1 MVAPQQASFG
11 ALLRRFRL
19 AAGLSQ
25 EGLAARAGLSPRGI
39 SDLERNVRQAP
50 RPETVELLVAALGLA
65 DRDRAS
71 LIASIRRA
79 RGGAV
84 APDEGTPQPVA
95 TEVGL
100 APVPDLSTSHLHNLP
115 APLTA
120 LVGREAELA
129 RVADGLAAG
138 RLVTISGPGGS
149 GKTRLALA
157 IAWEALRQPSVEVWW
172 VELAG
177 VAATADPA
185 LARATLVGAVAAALG
200 LVLPGRE
207 PPLGALAAA
216 LRERAAL
223 LVLDNCEHLP
233 ECAGIVR
240 ALLEAAP
247 GLRVL
252 ATSRESLGLHGEL
265 LIRLGGLPVPDAGA
279 TDPAAWASVQLF
291 VERANRQALI
301 AWADPAALRGTARL
315 VRLLDGL
322 PLAIELAAG
331 WVGHYSPDEI
341 AAEIAA
347 DPDFLAA
354 HSRAVPDRH
363 RSLRAAFDYS
373 WRLLGPAEQHDFR
386 RLAVFRGGFDRAAA
400 SQIAGVR
407 VASLV
412 VLTDKSLLRVVET
425 GRYVLHELLRQFAA
439 ERLAETEEV
448 ASLADAHAA
457 YYLALA
463 EQADPQLTGPEQ
475 AAWIARI
482 ERDVDNLHAALGWA
496 RERGDAATLL
506 RLVGALAHFWTTRGH
521 TAEGRDWLEVA
532 LALPGAAGVPAAIRA
547 LALYGSGVLASDQGD
562 FARAEE
568 RLAASA
574 ALFREAG
581 ALVGAVR
588 ALNTLG
594 GVTFNRGDL
603 HLAAERYESCLAVAR
618 DAGDNGETAR
628 ALGNLGETWLFLDDR
643 RAGDALTE
651 AVSLARIA
659 GRRDVEAY
667 VLGDLG
673 TLARQRGDLALAGAR
688 HREALA
694 LHQAI
699 GALRQIAV
707 TLENLAALAV
717 AEGRGERAARL
728 LGAATAL
735 RDTIA
740 IPRPV
745 PEQRLAESTRAG
757 AVPALLDGPTYDAAF
772 AAGAALSHADAIAEA
787 LA

>member
-1 MVAPQQASFG
+1 MAAPQQASFG

-25 EGLAARAGLSPRGI
+25 EELAERAGLSARGI
-39 SDLERNVRQAP
+39 SDLERGARQAP
-50 RPETVELLVAALGLA
+50 RPETVELLVVALGLD
-65 DRDRAS
+65 DRDRDRLVAS
-71 LIASIRRA
+71 VRRA
-79 RGGAV
+79 RVV
-84 APDEGTPQPVA
+84 AIGQYEGRRQA
-95 TEVGL
+95 TASELGI
-100 APVPDLSTSHLHNLP
+100 APVPDPIDANWHNLP
-115 APLTA
+115 APLTP
-120 LVGREAELA
+120 LVGRAAEIAHIAAVLA
-129 RVADGLAAG
+129 TG

-157 IAWEALRQPSVEVWW
+157 AAWDALRQPPTEVWW

-177 VAATADPA
+177 VAATDDPA
-185 LARATLVGAVAAALG
+185 LARATLVGVIAGALG
-200 LVLPGRE
+200 LVLPGRDA
-207 PPLGALAAA
+207 PLDALAAA
-216 LRERAAL
+216 LRERSAL
-223 LVLDNCEHLP
+223 RVLDNCEHRP
-233 ECAGIVR
+233 ECAAVVR

-247 GLRVL
+247 ALRVL
-252 ATSRESLGLHGEL
+252 ATSRESLGLVGEIL
-265 LIRLGGLPVPDAGA
+265 LRLGGLPVPDPGA

-291 VERANRQALI
+291 VERANRQAP
-301 AWADPAALRGTARL
+301 ADWADPVALRGTARL

-341 AAEIAA
+341 ATEIAA

-354 HSRAVPDRH
+354 TARDVPDRH

-373 WRLLGPAEQHDFR
+373 WRLLGAAEQRDFR

-400 SQIAGVR
+400 SGIAGVR
-407 VASLV
+407 PAGLVALV
-412 VLTDKSLLRVVET
+412 DKSLLRVVDT

-439 ERLAETEEV
+439 ERLATTDE
-448 ASLADAHAA
+448 AAPLADAHAT

-475 AAWIARI
+475 AAWVARI
-482 ERDVDNLHAALGWA
+482 ERDADNLHAALGWA
-496 RERGDAATLL
+496 RERGEAETLL

-532 LALPGAAGVPAAIRA
+532 LTLPGAGTVPAAIRA
-547 LALYGSGVLASDQGD
+547 RALYGAGVLASDQGD
-562 FARAEE
+562 FALAEE

-574 ALFREAG
+574 AHFREAG
-581 ALVGAVR
+581 ELVGAVR
-588 ALNTLG
+588 ALNTRG

-603 HLAAERYESCLAVAR
+603 ILAAERYEACVALAR
-618 DAGDNGETAR
+618 DAGDTGEAAR
-628 ALGNLGETWLFLDDR
+628 ALGNLGETWLFLGDPR
-643 RAGDALTE
+643 GGDALTE
-651 AVSLARIA
+651 ALALARAA

-673 TLARQRGDLALAGAR
+673 TLARQRGDLALASAR

-694 LHQAI
+694 LHQSI

-717 AEGRGERAARL
+717 AERRGERAARL

-735 RDTIA
+735 RETIA

-745 PEQRLAESTRAG
+745 PEQQLADATRAG
-757 AVPALLDGPTYDAAF
+757 AEAILPDGLPYDVAF
-772 AAGAALSHADAIAEA
+772 AAGAALPLADAIAEA
-787 LA
+787 LT